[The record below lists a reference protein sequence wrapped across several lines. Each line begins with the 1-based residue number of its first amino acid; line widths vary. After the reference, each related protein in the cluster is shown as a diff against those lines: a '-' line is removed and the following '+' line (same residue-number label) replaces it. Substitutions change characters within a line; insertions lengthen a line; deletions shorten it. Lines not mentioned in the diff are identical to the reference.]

1 MYFRQFFEPDQAA
14 MSYLL
19 ADPATGQAVAIDPR
33 PDPCQALL
41 LSALLAERHFD
52 LGFILLTHVHVD
64 PGNSLPD
71 LYPGAQVI
79 IGRGGRR
86 LSGQRAVAHG
96 EQLQVGEADIRVI
109 ATPGHTAC
117 SVSYL
122 WQDRVFCGDALELGG
137 CSQAKDNDCDPGRL
151 YDSVLN
157 QLFMLP
163 DETLVFP
170 GHDFHGRTVS
180 TIGEERRHNP
190 FFQPHSR
197 DRFVSRYRA
206 LQPAPERFAAIGVAQ

>member
-1 MYFRQFFEPDQAA
+1 MNVKNYLKKNGIKLGVIVLVIALVA
-14 MSYLL
+14 GASSYLL
-19 ADPATGQAVAIDPR
+19 KGNAVVRTRGYLPWGVYGIRADPAG
-33 PDPCQALL
+33 
-41 LSALLAERHFD
+41 
-52 LGFILLTHVHVD
+52 
-64 PGNSLPD
+64 
-71 LYPGAQVI
+71 
-79 IGRGGRR
+79 
-86 LSGQRAVAHG
+86 
-96 EQLQVGEADIRVI
+96 
-109 ATPGHTAC
+109 ATPGHTVC

-137 CSQAKDNDCDPGRL
+137 CSQAKDSDCDPGRL

-206 LQPAPERFAAIGVAQ
+206 LQPAPASFAAI